1 MFPFL
6 TISIIF
12 MLVLAFFRKRST
24 DKQNEVQQQFWEQ
37 ENLANSTLRQDISK
51 LEYISIPLDK
61 LPLSLESEA
70 VETIRALADQKIINL
85 STYTNTELKLK
96 YGIANLDI
104 LSEYESN
111 FFTLEKSLES
121 YASELLAADRSS
133 DAQKILEYVVAIGSD
148 VSNIYLMLAELYKA
162 QDHNDRLSWLIAEA
176 SKLKT
181 LTKDSLIVKL
191 NAICDR

>member
-133 DAQKILEYVVAIGSD
+133 DAQKILEYAVAIGSD
-148 VSNIYLMLAELYKA
+148 VSNKIGRA
-162 QDHNDRLSWLIAEA
+162 H
-176 SKLKT
+176 
-181 LTKDSLIVKL
+181 V
-191 NAICDR
+191 